1 MKRRVMCALLAL
13 CLCLTLLPGTA
24 FAAEPAT
31 ETADFTASD
40 DGAAAIA
47 LLNQYKN
54 AGAADS
60 TWDNS
65 SKTLTLRGIDTVEA
79 AMPLKGKAITVRR
92 DSVHLKKGEYFYQDL
107 YGFQVFDLRRNA
119 VIGTLAEV
127 LERPA
132 SMLYRVTGPL
142 GEILIPAVEP
152 FRREIR
158 LEERQIVVSTIEGML
173 PDEN

>member
-1 MKRRVMCALLAL
+1 MLSRAH
-13 CLCLTLLPGTA
+13 GA
-24 FAAEPAT
+24 FV
-31 ETADFTASD
+31 
-40 DGAAAIA
+40 
-47 LLNQYKN
+47 L
-54 AGAADS
+54 
-60 TWDNS
+60 
-65 SKTLTLRGIDTVEA
+65 LTLRGIDTVEA

-92 DSVHLKKGEYFYQDL
+92 DSIHLKQGEYFYQDL

-132 SMLYRVTGPL
+132 SMLYRITGPL

-158 LEERQIVVSTIEGML
+158 LADRQIVVSTIEGML

>member
-1 MKRRVMCALLAL
+1 MQMEWLECGRITNTHGVRGELKAENYCDEGLFQSLKQITVG
-13 CLCLTLLPGTA
+13 GTEYHLISSRAHGA
-24 FAAEPAT
+24 FV
-31 ETADFTASD
+31 
-40 DGAAAIA
+40 
-47 LLNQYKN
+47 L
-54 AGAADS
+54 
-60 TWDNS
+60 
-65 SKTLTLRGIDTVEA
+65 LTLRGIDTVEA

-92 DSVHLKKGEYFYQDL
+92 DSIHLKQGEYFYQDL

-132 SMLYRVTGPL
+132 SMLYRITGPL

-158 LEERQIVVSTIEGML
+158 LEDRQIVVSTIEGML